1 MLYVRSLEMT
11 NPPRKSPY
19 SKIREW
25 KLFRKRIV
33 PSRKGRKPYSRR
45 EGKKIERN
53 INNSSHLD

>member
-1 MLYVRSLEMT
+1 MIGMLYVRLLEMT

-33 PSRKGRKPYSRR
+33 PSKNGSKHFNRR
-45 EGKKIERN
+45 EDKKIERN
-53 INNSSHLD
+53 SN

>member
-1 MLYVRSLEMT
+1 MIGMLYVRLLEMT

-33 PSRKGRKPYSRR
+33 PSKKGKKPYNRR
-45 EGKKIERN
+45 EEKKIERN
-53 INNSSHLD
+53 SN

>member
-1 MLYVRSLEMT
+1 MIGMLYVRLLEMS

-33 PSRKGRKPYSRR
+33 PSKKGRKPYNRR
-45 EGKKIERN
+45 EDKKIERN
-53 INNSSHLD
+53 SN